1 MSKSLQHINF
11 EKYQGNSVCHLG
23 KIGVAN
29 MEKQE
34 RKTYIYLATKL
45 FSFFDRLVSEIMY
58 DSLERVARLSQ
69 SSIYLPF
76 RDSNQ
81 KVSHEGNVAENI
93 FLADIKA
100 LNKTDIFVTRLDG
113 LSYDAGIGFEIG
125 YCIAMEVPI
134 FVFSTDFMRTR
145 IETKMYN
152 LSPLLTELANI
163 FIYEY
168 SYDKEKSYYDELQD
182 NVTRFSRFVTDALEG
197 VDFKAAPTMKNIKEG
212 AVPEVFIDIC
222 GCKYEWSRL
231 LSSEI
236 ESFLDE
242 NGITHWT
249 SNRYSTG
256 YDYKCDFYALSVSKI
271 MIVCYDENEPDIDS
285 CILQGYAYKKKKT
298 IVGYESSNVT
308 YYVEGAQ
315 EMHVNFM
322 LEQSCNYIA
331 GDLRSIK
338 KYIKAT
344 VSYENKE

>member
-1 MSKSLQHINF
+1 MDNGLQHVIF
-11 EKYQGNSVCHLG
+11 EKVSKQQRLPFLQ
-23 KIGVAN
+23 IEVAS
-29 MEKQE
+29 MKEQEK
-34 RKTYIYLATKL
+34 KNNIYLATKL

-58 DSLERVARLSQ
+58 DSLERVARLNQ

-81 KVSHEGNVAENI
+81 KVSHKGNVAKNI

-100 LNKTDIFVTRLDG
+100 LDKTDIFVTRLDG
-113 LSYDAGIGFEIG
+113 LSYDAGVGFEIG

-152 LSPLLTELANI
+152 ISPLLTELANV

-168 SYDKEKSYYDELQD
+168 MYDIEKSYYDELQS
-182 NVTRFSRFVTDALEG
+182 NVMLFSNFVTDVLE
-197 VDFKAAPTMKNIKEG
+197 DANFKKVPILKKIGMS

-222 GCKYEWSRL
+222 GCKYEWSRR

-242 NGITHWT
+242 TGISYWT
-249 SNRYSTG
+249 SSRYSTD
-256 YDYKCDFYALSVSKI
+256 YDYKCDFYALSMSKL

-285 CILQGYAYKKKKT
+285 CILQGYAYKKEKT

-308 YYVEGAQ
+308 YYVEGGQ

-322 LEQSCNYIA
+322 LEQSCSHIVS
-331 GDLRSIK
+331 DLKSIK
-338 KYIKAT
+338 KYIRAFM
-344 VSYENKE
+344 SYENKE

>member
-1 MSKSLQHINF
+1 M
-11 EKYQGNSVCHLG
+11 EEQGG
-23 KIGVAN
+23 KTN
-29 MEKQE
+29 
-34 RKTYIYLATKL
+34 IYLATKL

-100 LNKTDIFVTRLDG
+100 LDKTDIFVTRLDG
-113 LSYDAGIGFEIG
+113 LSYDAGVGFEIG
-125 YCIAMEVPI
+125 YCIAMELPI
-134 FVFSTDFMRTR
+134 FVFSTDFLRTR

-152 LSPLLTELANI
+152 LSPLLTELANV

-168 SYDKEKSYYDELQD
+168 LYDREKSYYDELQN
-182 NVTRFSRFVTDALEG
+182 NVTLFSRFVTDVLEG
-197 VDFKAAPTMKNIKEG
+197 ANFKTAPTLNDIKVG

-231 LSSEI
+231 LSSKV

-242 NGITHWT
+242 NGITYWT
-249 SNRYSTG
+249 SNRYSTD

-271 MIVCYDENEPDIDS
+271 MIVCYDETEPDIDS

-298 IVGYESSNVT
+298 IVGYESSNVI
-308 YYVEGAQ
+308 YYVEGGQ

-331 GDLRSIK
+331 SDFKSLK

>member
-1 MSKSLQHINF
+1 MKEQ
-11 EKYQGNSVCHLG
+11 EKKN
-23 KIGVAN
+23 N
-29 MEKQE
+29 
-34 RKTYIYLATKL
+34 IYLATKL

-58 DSLERVARLSQ
+58 DSLERVARLNQ

-81 KVSHEGNVAENI
+81 KVSHKGNVAKNI

-100 LNKTDIFVTRLDG
+100 LDKTD
-113 LSYDAGIGFEIG
+113 
-125 YCIAMEVPI
+125 I

-152 LSPLLTELANI
+152 ISPLLTELANV

-168 SYDKEKSYYDELQD
+168 MYDIEKSYYDELQS
-182 NVTRFSRFVTDALEG
+182 NVMLFSNFVTDVLE
-197 VDFKAAPTMKNIKEG
+197 DANFKKVPILKKIGMS

-222 GCKYEWSRL
+222 GCKYEWSRR

-242 NGITHWT
+242 TGISYWT
-249 SNRYSTG
+249 SSRYSTD
-256 YDYKCDFYALSVSKI
+256 YDYKCDFYALSMSKL

-285 CILQGYAYKKKKT
+285 CILQGYAYKKEKT

-308 YYVEGAQ
+308 YYVEGGQ

-322 LEQSCNYIA
+322 LEQSCSHIVS
-331 GDLRSIK
+331 DLKSIK
-338 KYIKAT
+338 KYIRAFM
-344 VSYENKE
+344 SYENKE